1 VQEPVAAPIDADR
14 QLRRV
19 IGPWGVGVN
28 AVNSTIG
35 GGIFVLPGLIA
46 ALLGP
51 AAIVCYLICGL
62 VIALVLTC
70 FAEIGS
76 FVDRSGGPI
85 AYIEEAF
92 GPLAG
97 FLAWILYTI
106 GCEAVSCAAIGNI
119 LVDML
124 AQIAPALAHGVPR
137 ILAFFVLYAG
147 LAAINIRGIKQGV
160 RLSVISTLAK
170 LLPMFLLIA
179 AGIFFMHW
187 REFHWTGWPS
197 ATKLGEGSLLIFF
210 AFQGPEEALCT
221 SAEIRNPARAVPR
234 GILGA
239 IAALILLYVA
249 IQTVCMG
256 VLGSALA
263 LDSTAPLA
271 NAAAYIAGS
280 PGRSLILIGAAIS
293 IFGSIAASVMA
304 APRSFFLMAEDGMLP
319 RPLARVHPR
328 FHTPYISIAVFAA
341 ITFALSVTGAF
352 RHLAILA
359 TASILCVYL
368 AICLGALKLRY
379 TRDKVPGAF
388 RAPGG
393 PTAAILGSAAIL
405 WLLTSCGR
413 AEFIA
418 VGGTLALGTLYYFI
432 RRRMLLRQRPVFA
445 PRYPMLDEQP

>member
-1 VQEPVAAPIDADR
+1 MREPAAAPIDADR

-19 IGPWGVGVN
+19 IGPWGVGIN
-28 AVNSTIG
+28 AVNSSIG
-35 GGIFVLPGLIA
+35 GGIFVLPGIIA
-46 ALLGP
+46 AILGP

-62 VIALVLTC
+62 AIGLVLTC

-76 FVDRSGGPI
+76 FVHRSGGPI
-85 AYIEEAF
+85 AYTEEAF

-97 FLAWILYTI
+97 FLAWTLYTI
-106 GCEAVSCAAIGNI
+106 GCEAGSCAAISNI

-124 AQIAPALAHGVPR
+124 AQIAPPLAHGAPR

-147 LAAINIRGIKQGV
+147 LAAINIRGIQQGV

-179 AGIFFMHW
+179 VGIFFMHW

-197 ATKLGEGSLLIFF
+197 AAKLGEGSLLIFY

-221 SAEIRNPARAVPR
+221 SAEIRNPARTVPR

-249 IQTVCMG
+249 LQTVCMG
-256 VLGSALA
+256 VLGSSLA

-271 NAAAYIAGS
+271 NAAAHVAGS

-304 APRSFFLMAEDGMLP
+304 APRSFFLMQK
-319 RPLARVHPR
+319 
-328 FHTPYISIAVFAA
+328 
-341 ITFALSVTGAF
+341 
-352 RHLAILA
+352 
-359 TASILCVYL
+359 TASCL
-368 AICLGALKLRY
+368 AHSRASIPAS
-379 TRDKVPGAF
+379 TRLTSPSPPSPQSPSRSPSPERSATSPSSPPHPSCACISLSASVRSSSATPARKSPARSARPAVP
-388 RAPGG
+388 P
-393 PTAAILGSAAIL
+393 LESSAAPRSSGCSAPADVQNSSPSPAPSASARS
-405 WLLTSCGR
+405 TSSSADACCC
-413 AEFIA
+413 ANPSS
-418 VGGTLALGTLYYFI
+418 
-432 RRRMLLRQRPVFA
+432 RPK
-445 PRYPMLDEQP
+445 Y